1 MDTSRQKWHVSSWT
15 KIWKQQKR
23 FASVVYIYV
32 YGWITKQL
40 GLGGDR
46 NGNMNHQTEDT
57 FGKQNSY
64 RTNIPFIFILWM
76 WLLLFVTDLMSEHSP
91 SRGNIAVTYPFYFQS
106 VVFPTSLIF
115 PFFFFNLAFFVQFSY
130 FLIFLFYIFLFCS
143 VYDRKTVA
151 CVYRRRTEKCRGLNR
166 FLLVYNK
173 KKEKACKL
181 IYQIYVTYI
190 LIYLIQHYTWQRG
203 VLYDL
208 ETIC

>member
-1 MDTSRQKWHVSSWT
+1 MKTTKKVCLCCIYICIWMDHKTVGSWWRPKRQYESPDRRYLRQT
-15 KIWKQQKR
+15 KLVQNEHTFYLYFMNVTAAICNRSYVRTQSIKR
-23 FASVVYIYV
+23 KHCSNLSF
-32 YGWITKQL
+32 
-40 GLGGDR
+40 
-46 NGNMNHQTEDT
+46 
-57 FGKQNSY
+57 
-64 RTNIPFIFILWM
+64 
-76 WLLLFVTDLMSEHSP
+76 LFSICRVPYQFNFS
-91 SRGNIAVTYPFYFQS
+91 
-106 VVFPTSLIF
+106 
-115 PFFFFNLAFFVQFSY
+115 FFFFNLAFFVQFSY